1 MTPTQT
7 HAETGVPVLAVS
19 VHLTIGTGAEKSGA
33 RALPHDLAREAAS
46 DRLRP
51 DLFAALGRLKEAFEK
66 ANGVRMSA

>member
-7 HAETGVPVLAVS
+7 HAETGAPVLAVS
-19 VHLTIGTGAEKSGA
+19 VHLTIGIGAEKSGA
-33 RALPHDLAREAAS
+33 SAPARSGEEAAS